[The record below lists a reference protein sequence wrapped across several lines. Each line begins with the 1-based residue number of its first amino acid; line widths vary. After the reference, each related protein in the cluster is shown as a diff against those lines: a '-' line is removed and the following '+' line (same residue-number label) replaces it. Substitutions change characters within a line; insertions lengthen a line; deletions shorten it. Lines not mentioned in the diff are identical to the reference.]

1 MYITDFP
8 LYHKSRNMLLREYMR
23 TYIIS
28 HRTMA
33 EMITKNGILGDVAEW
48 KKRIDRYCSL
58 LNPQTI
64 TDEQWKMFEDILY
77 GKEPDMI
84 TKEEAI
90 NKTTENEYIRT
101 TLLDGVPAFDR
112 KFSECKTDEERIG
125 ITETY
130 ADMLFMEHINDREID
145 GAAKKRLFVDMDGTL
160 AEFNPTKKLE
170 DLFEEGYFKNLKPYQ
185 TVVDAIK
192 YIIQNNPDIE
202 VFVLSA
208 YLTDSEFALDEKK
221 EWLDQ
226 HLPELDANH
235 RLFCACGSDKGAVVP
250 GGIRHTD
257 RLLDD
262 YTHNLVLWSP
272 PGIGLKLLNGINDT
286 HKTWKGARINKE
298 QTGKNLADEII
309 RDFDKDI
316 PFVEGEVDL

>member
-1 MYITDFP
+1 M
-8 LYHKSRNMLLREYMR
+8 
-23 TYIIS
+23 IS
-28 HRTMA
+28 
-33 EMITKNGILGDVAEW
+33 
-48 KKRIDRYCSL
+48 
-58 LNPQTI
+58 
-64 TDEQWKMFEDILY
+64 
-77 GKEPDMI
+77 
-84 TKEEAI
+84 KEEAI
-90 NKTTENEYIRT
+90 SQVTENEYIRT
-101 TLLDGVPAFDR
+101 TLLDGVPSYDA
-112 KFSECKTDEERIG
+112 KFAQCKTDDERIAL
-125 ITETY
+125 TETY
-130 ADMLFMEHINDREID
+130 SNMLFMENLNDRETD
-145 GAAKKRLFVDMDGTL
+145 GTVKKRLFVDMDGTL

-170 DLFEEGYFKNLKPYQ
+170 DLYEEGYFRDLRPYQ

-192 YIIQNNPDIE
+192 YIIKNNPDIE

-208 YLTDSEFALDEKK
+208 YLTDSEFALSEKK

-226 HLPELDANH
+226 HLPELDSKH

-262 YTHNLVLWSP
+262 YTHNLMLWSP

-298 QTGKNLADEII
+298 QTPKDLAEEVI

-316 PFVEGEVDL
+316 PSCESEVDL